1 MISASDLIR
10 QSNPF
15 ESSIQQILRLDGL
28 KREQLRSDLNNIE
41 SQKKALNDIGS
52 AFSSFQTILNK
63 FSDETAQA
71 FRPLKTESTFEGIQ
85 ITSNNGIDNTG
96 SFDVQVTQMARRDTM
111 TSASF
116 ATDGTA
122 LSANGTGSFE
132 ITVGGGDPITIS
144 LDTTG
149 LTNDEVLS
157 AIRDAVNNQAGDR
170 VSASRIQT
178 SDTESALSL
187 KSRDTGSN
195 NQISIANIQGDFQNL
210 NLDRLFDVTELDARF
225 SIDGIEMTRSSNVV
239 ENAIEGVTFEIT
251 GQTGSGQ
258 INITKD
264 TEAAV
269 SEVEGF
275 IESFNKLNSEIRSK
289 TFIDGET
296 GNRGI
301 LQRERSLR
309 NLSINMRQ
317 SLLLPVSGLSDPGV
331 QSISDIG
338 ISISQ
343 EGSLSIDDAEKLE
356 TFLTT
361 QPELIEQF
369 FTGTDGI
376 VQRLKNSVEL
386 SLSGDNNLLDN
397 IENALDSRID
407 RTNDRI
413 DRETRFL
420 ERREEQLRSEF
431 SRLQQVIDDGE
442 RQFNQVLNFQAALGF
457 NSF

>member
-28 KREQLRSDLNNIE
+28 KRDQLRSDLNNIE

-63 FSDETAQA
+63 FSDESAQS

-85 ITSNNGIDNTG
+85 IVSNDGVDNTG
-96 SFDVQVTQMARRDTM
+96 SFDIQVTQMARRDTM

-116 ATDGTA
+116 ATDGTG
-122 LSANGTGSFE
+122 LSVNGSGSFE
-132 ITVGGGDPITIS
+132 ITVGGGDPVTIS
-144 LDTTG
+144 LDTNG
-149 LTNDEVLS
+149 LTNDEVLA
-157 AIRDAVNNQAGDR
+157 AIRDAVNDQAGDQ
-170 VSASRIQT
+170 VSASKIQT

-187 KSRDTGSN
+187 KSSDTGSTS
-195 NQISIANIQGDFQNL
+195 QISITNIQGDFQNL
-210 NLDRLFDVTELDARF
+210 NLDRLFDVTELDAMF

-239 ENAIEGVTFEIT
+239 ENAIEGVTFELS
-251 GQTGSGQ
+251 GQAGTGQ

-269 SEVEGF
+269 SGIESF

-289 TFIDGET
+289 TFIDGES

-317 SLLLPVSGLSDPGV
+317 SLLLPVTGLSDPGV

-343 EGSLSIDDAEKLE
+343 EGSLSIDDADKLE
-356 TFLTT
+356 SFLAT
-361 QPELIEQF
+361 QPELIEEF
-369 FTGTDGI
+369 FAGTDGI

-386 SLSGDNNLLDN
+386 SLSGNNNLLDN
-397 IENALDSRID
+397 IESALDSRID

-431 SRLQQVIDDGE
+431 TRLQQVIDNGE

>member
-28 KREQLRSDLNNIE
+28 KRDQLRFDLNNIE

-63 FSDETAQA
+63 FSDESTQT

-85 ITSNNGIDNTG
+85 ITSNDAVDNTG
-96 SFDVQVTQMARRDTM
+96 SFDIQVTQMARRDTM

-116 ATDGTA
+116 TTDGTG
-122 LSANGTGSFE
+122 LSASGSGSFE
-132 ITVGGGDPITIS
+132 ITSGGGDPVTIS

-149 LTNDEVLS
+149 LTNDEVLA
-157 AIRDAVNNQAGDR
+157 AIRDAVNDQAGDQ
-170 VSASRIQT
+170 VSASKIQT

-187 KSRDTGSN
+187 KSSDTGSTS
-195 NQISIANIQGDFQNL
+195 QISITNIQGDFQNL
-210 NLDRLFDVTELDARF
+210 NLARLFDVTELDAMF

-251 GQTGSGQ
+251 GQAGTGQ

-269 SEVEGF
+269 SGIESF

-289 TFIDGET
+289 TFIDGES

-317 SLLLPVSGLSDPGV
+317 SLLLPVTGLSDPGV

-343 EGSLSIDDAEKLE
+343 EGSLSIDDADKLE
-356 TFLTT
+356 SFLAT
-361 QPELIEQF
+361 QPELIEEF
-369 FTGTDGI
+369 FAGTDGI

-386 SLSGDNNLLDN
+386 SLSGNNNLLDN
-397 IENALDSRID
+397 IESALDSRID

-420 ERREEQLRSEF
+420 ERREDQLRSEF
-431 SRLQQVIDDGE
+431 TRLQQVIDNGE